1 MQEIARHDSLALIE
15 IVGTS
20 FEIGKQL
27 GVCVIGDLDKTPTI
41 GRITRS
47 LGKNLKNKQQWCG
60 ELIELV

>member
-1 MQEIARHDSLALIE
+1 VQEIARHDSLALIE

-41 GRITRS
+41 GRITR
-47 LGKNLKNKQQWCG
+47 G
-60 ELIELV
+60 